1 MSSPTVLA
9 AVSVD
14 PQADTPAGGGIVGA
28 SFDRARFRSTL
39 GPIEARP
46 LPRMVSERVQ
56 PYALLVPA
64 FVFLAAFTLLPA
76 IAVFALSGME
86 WNFLTGTTRW
96 VGAENLARVLPS
108 AELQLALRNTAVYVG
123 LTVPTAIVLGLV
135 VALLMEGLRAAK
147 GLWRAVYFL
156 PVVSTLVASAVAW
169 RWIFFPD
176 TGIVDRT
183 FGDLVGATGWLN
195 ELDLALPAVA
205 IVGVWSMVG
214 YNAVLFLAGLAGVP
228 EATKEAAR
236 LDGAGRW
243 SLFWHVIW
251 PALGP
256 TTLFVTVINLTF
268 AFQAF
273 ETIIVMTGGG
283 PLGRTETLLYVLWR
297 RGIDYLDIGGGS
309 VVSLVLLVV
318 LIGVTLLQLRTF
330 GRRLERGVGA

>member
-1 MSSPTVLA
+1 MSVPTVPPRPA
-9 AVSVD
+9 PPA
-14 PQADTPAGGGIVGA
+14 TPSSDGGLVGA
-28 SFDRARFRSTL
+28 RFDRERFRSAL
-39 GPIEARP
+39 GPIDARP
-46 LPRMVSERVQ
+46 LPRLVGEQAQ
-56 PYALLVPA
+56 PYALLIPA
-64 FVFLAAFTLLPA
+64 FLFLAVFTLLPA
-76 IAVFALSGME
+76 VAVFALSGME
-86 WNFLTGTTRW
+86 WNLLTGATRW
-96 VGAENLARVLPS
+96 VGTDNLARVLPS
-108 AELQLALRNTAVYVG
+108 AELQLALRNTAIYVG

-135 VALLMEGLRAAK
+135 VGLLMEGLRFAK

-183 FGDLVGATGWLN
+183 VGDLIGTTGWLN
-195 ELDLALPAVA
+195 DLELALPAVA
-205 IVGVWSMVG
+205 LVGVWSMVG
-214 YNAVLFLAGLAGVP
+214 YNAVLFLAGLSGVP

-243 SLFWHVIW
+243 SLFWHVTW